1 MTSLSTELARTLLEQ
16 HPIDAAL
23 VLERYSHEA
32 TWDVLAR
39 LESETQAEIIEA
51 FHSEY
56 AAQILLQLDP
66 GKCQELIRDLPS
78 QISAE
83 LLEHFPENLREK
95 VVAALPQLHQEE
107 LELFESFAEDS
118 AGSIMNPDVTA
129 LREDAT
135 VTDAIR
141 RLRRLALLGRSPSYI
156 YIENAAGQLTGV
168 LMMRDLVLSQPNLK
182 LGTIMIKNVIRAYTD
197 DSLNEVARLLR
208 EKRLLAVPVVND
220 NEELLGLISGTE
232 LVEELQEEGF
242 EDAQKMFG
250 AGSDEHATSA
260 IGFSIRKRLPWLEV
274 NLLTAFMAAA
284 VVAAFDGLIAEIT
297 ILAAFLPVVAG
308 QSGNAGAQALAVMLR
323 SLAMNEID
331 PKMPQTVLRKE
342 AVVGLVNGVLTGFS
356 AAVIAFLVSQNLA
369 LALVVLLAMTVNLL
383 FAGLAGAGIPIL
395 MQRLN
400 QDPAQSSNIILT
412 TVTDVLG
419 FATFLGLAL
428 LARPYLMGL

>member
-1 MTSLSTELARTLLEQ
+1 MTTLSTELFRTLIEQ
-16 HPIDAAL
+16 HPIDTAL
-23 VLERYSHEA
+23 VLERYPYEES
-32 TWDVLAR
+32 WGLLAQ
-39 LESETQAEIIEA
+39 LPLETQAEIVEA

-56 AAQILLQLDP
+56 AAELLLALNSEQRFA
-66 GKCQELIRDLPS
+66 LIRELPS
-78 QISAE
+78 QISSDI
-83 LLEHFPENLREK
+83 LEHFSDPLREE
-95 VVAALPQLHQEE
+95 VVTALPSLHQEE
-107 LELFESFAEDS
+107 LELLDSFEDDT
-118 AGSIMNPDVTA
+118 AGSLMNPEFTA

-141 RLRRLALLGRSPSYI
+141 RLRRLSLLGRSPSYI
-156 YIENAAGQLTGV
+156 YIENDEGQLTGV

-182 LGTIMIKNVIRAYTD
+182 LRSIMIQNVIRVYTD
-197 DSLNEVARLLR
+197 DSLNDVARLLR

-220 NEELLGLISGTE
+220 KEELLGVISGTE

-260 IGFSIRKRLPWLEV
+260 VRFSISKRLPWLEV
-274 NLLTAFMAAA
+274 NLITAFMAAA
-284 VVAAFDGLIAEIT
+284 VVASFDGLIAQIT

-323 SLAMNEID
+323 SLAMNEVD
-331 PKMPQTVLRKE
+331 PKMPQFVLRKE
-342 AVVGLVNGVLTGFS
+342 ALVGLVNGVLTGLS
-356 AAVIAFLVSQNLA
+356 AAVVAYFVSKSWA
-369 LALVVLLAMTVNLL
+369 LALVVLLAMTVNLVV
-383 FAGLAGAGIPIL
+383 AGLAGAGIPIL

-428 LARPYLMGL
+428 LAKPYLLGL